1 MGSIAMLIDRMKRN
15 VVNIPGWSTSRKI
28 VVFESDDWGSIRVRS
43 NEDVAAMRR
52 AGFNL
57 DNSSFYQF
65 DALECNDD
73 LTALFEILSKHRDS
87 VGRHPIFTLVSN
99 VANPIFEKIEQSGFS
114 EYFWEP
120 FIETL
125 KRFPQHDRV
134 YALHKEGVDQKLTYP
149 VFHGR
154 EHLYVRRW
162 MRLLQQANQSALT
175 AFHHGACSNMYG
187 IGGEYLGEL
196 PAAFDLEFASDLE
209 YLHSVID
216 EGLKTFEQI
225 WGFKARY
232 FVAPNGP
239 FNNSLEKD
247 LFDRGVEY
255 ILGEK
260 HQNEPLGDGRYKK
273 HYRWMGMRNRLGQ
286 TYLARNCFFEPG
298 IMEGGLCEQPIER
311 GLKTI
316 ERAFRWHKPAIISS
330 HRVNYAGF
338 LNPKQRKHG
347 LVLLDRFLLEIK
359 RRWPDVE
366 FMSSVE
372 LGDFIT
378 GKSNK

>member
-1 MGSIAMLIDRMKRN
+1 
-15 VVNIPGWSTSRKI
+15 
-28 VVFESDDWGSIRVRS
+28 
-43 NEDVAAMRR
+43 MRR
-52 AGFNL
+52 VGFNL
-57 DNSSFYQF
+57 DNTSFYQY

-73 LTALFEILSKHRDS
+73 LTELFGVLSHHKDFR
-87 VGRHPIFTLVSN
+87 GNHPVFTLVSN
-99 VANPIFEKIEQSGFS
+99 VANPVFEKIEQSGFT

-125 KRFPQHDRV
+125 TKYPNHDRV
-134 YALHKEGVDQKLTYP
+134 YMLHKEGIERRLTYP

-162 MRLLQQANQSALT
+162 MRLLQQRNKSVLT

-196 PAAFDLEFASDLE
+196 PAAFDLEFASDLA
-209 YLHSVID
+209 YLHSVIN
-216 EGLKTFEQI
+216 EGLVTFEQL
-225 WGFKARY
+225 WGFRARY

-247 LFDRGVEY
+247 LLDNGIEY

-260 HQNEPLGDGRYKK
+260 QQNEPLGDGRYRK
-273 HYRWMGMRNRLGQ
+273 HYRWMGKKNNLGQ
-286 TYLARNCFFEPG
+286 IYLARNCFFEPG
-298 IMEGGLCEQPIER
+298 IMEGGLCNNPIER

-347 LVLLDRFLLEIK
+347 LIMLDQFLSEIIK
-359 RRWPDVE
+359 RWPDAE

-372 LGDFIT
+372 LGDLIA
-378 GKSNK
+378 GKTE